1 MIRRNVELEA
11 RLIDDLLDVTRIVRG
26 KLELH
31 KQPIEL
37 CTVLHRA
44 IEVCTPDIAARK
56 LHFGVDIPD
65 GPYLVEADAA
75 RLQQVFWNLL
85 KNAIKF
91 TPEGGCVGIRCRRD
105 GADHILVEV
114 NDSGVGIERAA
125 LPLIFNAFEQGERSR
140 TRQFGGLGLGLTI
153 SKAMVEMHGGRIEAT
168 SPGKDQGATFRVRL
182 PLLAAGARAVRPREQ
197 GPAATRPPA
206 RRLRILLVEDHGDTA
221 WVMTRLL
228 KADGHE
234 VQAAADVAT
243 ALKRA
248 EEGEF
253 DLLLSDLGL
262 PDGSGLDLMRA
273 LHPWYAV
280 AGDCPLGL
288 RPGAGH
294 PAEPRG
300 GLRLSPHQADR
311 PGSTLGDDPPV
322 LRGCARG

>member
-1 MIRRNVELEA
+1 M
-11 RLIDDLLDVTRIVRG
+11 
-26 KLELH
+26 
-31 KQPIEL
+31 
-37 CTVLHRA
+37 
-44 IEVCTPDIAARK
+44 
-56 LHFGVDIPD
+56 DIPD

-114 NDSGVGIERAA
+114 NDSGVGIEPEA

-140 TRQFGGLGLGLTI
+140 TRLFGGLGLGLTI
-153 SKAMVEMHGGRIEAT
+153 SKAMVELHGGSIAAS
-168 SPGKDQGATFRVRL
+168 SPGKDQGATFLVRL
-182 PLLAAGARAVRPREQ
+182 PLLTAAARPRGRSDRRSE
-197 GPAATRPPA
+197 ASAKLPA

-228 KADGHE
+228 KAGGHE
-234 VQAAADVAT
+234 VEAAADVAT

-262 PDGSGLDLMRA
+262 PDGSGLDLMR
-273 LHPWYAV
+273 
-280 AGDCPLGL
+280 GL
-288 RPGAGH
+288 RARGLPLPGIALSGYGQEQDIQQSREAGFIH
-294 PAEPRG
+294 HLTKPVAPDQLIELIRRFAEDPTGFG
-300 GLRLSPHQADR
+300 GL
-311 PGSTLGDDPPV
+311 
-322 LRGCARG
+322 